1 MENTLSCNVFVTS
14 NKEIQARRFI
24 FVVVVYSKEGSLQT
38 DLKEKENDYNIQ
50 RKCPCG
56 MPPRSGKTSNSSEG
70 RGIKCKLKSNKSYT
84 LK

>member
-1 MENTLSCNVFVTS
+1 MENTLICNVFVTF
-14 NKEIQARRFI
+14 NKEIQARRII
-24 FVVVVYSKEGSLQT
+24 FVVVYSKEVILQT

-70 RGIKCKLKSNKSYT
+70 RGIKCKLK
-84 LK
+84 